1 MEPVILAIAT
11 IFFTKVLEKS
21 GEMFSEGLI
30 TKMGKAITKIG
41 EYSPETAKALES
53 GDAKVLNLDAT
64 VLKQIQPEPIFAEL
78 VAAADKEEN
87 QQFQA
92 KLEEIKAI
100 AVQNPNKLAEKIG
113 IVAQSFSTVNVKAIN
128 L

>member
-113 IVAQSFSTVNVKAIN
+113 IVAQSFSTVNVKEIN

>member
-100 AVQNPNKLAEKIG
+100 AVQNPNKLYFARSQL
-113 IVAQSFSTVNVKAIN
+113 AF
-128 L
+128 

>member
-41 EYSPETAKALES
+41 EHSPETAKALES

-100 AVQNPNKLAEKIG
+100 AVQNPNKLYFARSQL
-113 IVAQSFSTVNVKAIN
+113 AF
-128 L
+128 